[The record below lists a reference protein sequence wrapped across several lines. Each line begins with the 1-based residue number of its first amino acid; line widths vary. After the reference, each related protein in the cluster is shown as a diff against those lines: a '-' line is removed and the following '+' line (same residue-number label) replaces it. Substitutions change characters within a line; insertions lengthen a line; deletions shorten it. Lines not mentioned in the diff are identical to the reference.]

1 MSSNTEFDAIIV
13 GGGHNGLAAAAY
25 LARAG
30 RDVLVLEKLEH
41 PGGAAVSAHAF
52 DGVDARLSRYSYLV
66 SLLPQQIIDDLGLR
80 IKLARRRYSSYTPDP
95 QDGSRALLVDNE
107 DEAATAASFTAVGA
121 PDGEFRA
128 FTAFYAACR
137 QLTEAL
143 WPTMT
148 SPLLPRSEARSLA
161 NRAGASQAWEAMI
174 EHPIGNAISKELH
187 SDLVRGVVLTD
198 ALIGT
203 FARADD
209 EDLQQNICFLYH
221 LIGGGTGDW
230 DVPVGGMGA
239 VSGEL
244 ERAARDAGATILTS
258 ADVTAVRPGGAV
270 DYRHGG
276 QDRTSTARWI
286 LANVAPAVLERL
298 RGTPESVLGCGRA
311 VAVGGADAGADRDGN
326 PNHRREGAQV
336 KVNLLLKRLPRLLD
350 GSVSPE
356 AAFGGTF
363 HINETWSQLDAAY
376 RSAAAGAVPSPL
388 PCEIYCHSLTDP
400 SILSPELRAAGAQ
413 TLTVFGLHVPDRL
426 VTAENNEARRAEL
439 QSAVLASLN
448 SVLAEPI
455 EDLLLTDADGRPC
468 IETKTTL
475 DIERAV
481 GMPRGNIF
489 HGGLDWP
496 FVEDGDPLDTPARRW
511 GVATD
516 DPRIL
521 LCGSGARRGGAVSA
535 IGGHNAAM
543 AVLES
548 ERAWPCVN
556 RTVDHAHESFL
567 PRPRP
572 GRGQLEPA
580 AGPPGGGDVLHGISR
595 RDRPDH
601 GHSQYRR
608 RFLGAGRRREHH
620 HDGLPDDGGDGH
632 PAQQLAGGAARC
644 APGVLPRHRHLHRGV
659 TAVRAQPGPHHAD
672 PEPCPAG
679 RRRGHDGARGHPGG
693 AARNAEEG
701 PAAGHRLPGVARAAG
716 TGPGAARGRR
726 ADDLPVLA
734 LDLPGQPAPGSGR
747 LPGRPAPGPGGRRR

>member
-1 MSSNTEFDAIIV
+1 MPSNKEFDAIIV

-30 RDVLVLEKLEH
+30 RDVLVLEKLDH
-41 PGGAAVSAHAF
+41 PGGAAVSAQAF

-66 SLLPQQIIDDLGLR
+66 SLLPQQVIDDLGLN
-80 IKLARRRYSSYTPDP
+80 IELARRRYSSYTPDP
-95 QDGSRALLVDNE
+95 RDGSRGLLIDNG
-107 DEAATAASFTAVGA
+107 DEAATAASFASVGA

-128 FTAFYAACR
+128 FTGFYASCR
-137 QLTEAL
+137 QLTETL
-143 WPTMT
+143 WPTLT
-148 SPLLPRSEARSLA
+148 APLPTRSEARSLA
-161 NRAGASQAWEAMI
+161 ARAGAAAAWEAMI
-174 EHPIGNAISKELH
+174 ERPIGQAISKDLQ

-203 FARADD
+203 FARAGD

-258 ADVTAVRPGGAV
+258 ADVTAVRPGGTV

-276 QDRTSTARWI
+276 QDHTATARWI
-286 LANVAPAVLERL
+286 LSNVAPAVLDRL
-298 RGTPESVLGCGRA
+298 RSRSTPPE
-311 VAVGGADAGADRDGN
+311 N

-363 HINETWSQLDAAY
+363 HINETWSQLDDAY
-376 RSAAAGAVPSPL
+376 LTAAAGTVPSPL

-400 SILSPELRAAGAQ
+400 SILSPELQAAGAQ

-426 VTAENNEARRAEL
+426 VTAENNEDRRAEL
-439 QSAVLASLN
+439 QDAVLASLN
-448 SVLAEPI
+448 SVLAEPVQ
-455 EDLLLTDADGRPC
+455 ELLLTDPAGRPC

-496 FVEDGDPLDTPARRW
+496 FVEDGDRLDTPARRW

-516 DPRIL
+516 DPQIL

-535 IGGHNAAM
+535 IGGQNAAM

-548 ERAWPCVN
+548 DLSLR
-556 RTVDHAHESFL
+556 HE
-567 PRPRP
+567 
-572 GRGQLEPA
+572 
-580 AGPPGGGDVLHGISR
+580 
-595 RDRPDH
+595 
-601 GHSQYRR
+601 
-608 RFLGAGRRREHH
+608 
-620 HDGLPDDGGDGH
+620 
-632 PAQQLAGGAARC
+632 
-644 APGVLPRHRHLHRGV
+644 
-659 TAVRAQPGPHHAD
+659 
-672 PEPCPAG
+672 
-679 RRRGHDGARGHPGG
+679 
-693 AARNAEEG
+693 
-701 PAAGHRLPGVARAAG
+701 
-716 TGPGAARGRR
+716 
-726 ADDLPVLA
+726 
-734 LDLPGQPAPGSGR
+734 
-747 LPGRPAPGPGGRRR
+747 